1 MKYTKSGIAALL
13 LTASMLFACS
23 SGSSSKDKQTDN
35 QSEKNTSSVETE
47 DTVQA
52 PDVNYEGYAFRFLTT
67 QEGWG
72 YYQMNAEA
80 TGDVLDDAT
89 WKRNRTM
96 EEKIGI
102 KIEETAE
109 HYSTVGDTFTKTV
122 MAGEDAYDAATL
134 FLSNIVTYAQ
144 NNQLYPLDDL
154 TGLHTEN
161 PWWNRAAM
169 GDISISRD
177 QYALIGDIN
186 LMFYE
191 SHYCM
196 MFNQEMIAR
205 YDLENPYD
213 LVKNGTWTF
222 DRMLEMASAATN
234 DVNGNG
240 TVDAGED
247 DCGICLH
254 SNASIPIITAMGA
267 SLFTKNADGIPEF
280 TGINDRFVNAYQKDC
295 ALYAN
300 TRLAQTQNT
309 AKEVENGY
317 KGVFASGHSLFLIE
331 VIGQIASM
339 RGMTNEF
346 GIVVLPKYDEASDYI
361 SPVYHNAIGLCVPST
376 NSDAERTG
384 TILEYMAALSYDTI
398 RPVYYDIMLGSKLVR
413 DEMSTESLDLILE
426 NGRFETAYVYGW
438 GDLTGL
444 IHTNVNTNKTDIAS
458 LVEKKVKLI
467 QKDMEKSLEN

>member
-1 MKYTKSGIAALL
+1 MKYTKTGIAALL

-23 SGSSSKDKQTDN
+23 SGSASDSKDKQTDDP
-35 QSEKNTSSVETE
+35 QNTSSSETE
-47 DTVQA
+47 AAVQA

-72 YYQMNAEA
+72 YYQMDAES

-89 WKRNRTM
+89 WKRNRTI

-102 KIEETAE
+102 QIVETTE
-109 HYSTVGDTFTKTV
+109 HYSTVGDSFTKTV

-144 NNQLYPLDDL
+144 ENQLLPLSDL

-161 PWWNRAAM
+161 PWWNGAAIN
-169 GDISISRD
+169 DISISRE

-205 YDLENPYD
+205 YHLESPYD

-222 DRMLEMASAATN
+222 DKMLELASAAAN

-247 DCGICLH
+247 DFGICLH

-267 SLFTKNADGIPEF
+267 SLFSKNADGVPEF
-280 TGINDRFVNAYQKDC
+280 TGINDRFVDAWQKGC
-295 ALYAN
+295 ALYAD
-300 TRLAQTQNT
+300 TALAQTQFT
-309 AKEVENGY
+309 TSQVENGY
-317 KGVFASGHSLFLIE
+317 NGVFESGRSLFLIE
-331 VIGQIASM
+331 VIGQLSSM

-346 GIVVLPKYDEASDYI
+346 GIVVLPKYDEASDYV

-376 NSDAERTG
+376 NSDADRTG
-384 TILEYMAALSYDTI
+384 TILEYMAAVSYDVI

-413 DEMSTESLDLILE
+413 DDMSTESLDLILE

-438 GDLTGL
+438 GDIPGL
-444 IHTNVNTNKTDIAS
+444 IHTNVYNNKTDVAS
-458 LVEKKVKLI
+458 LIEKKINLI
-467 QKDMEKSLEN
+467 QKDMEKTLGN